1 MDFLELTEQ
10 EHKEAKL
17 KYKDKNFPRYSR
29 KVLQIG
35 KKEGYWDN
43 DQFILQVKKAS
54 RIASFKYLKD
64 SHTIIWI
71 FDQSSNHRAYSK
83 VALIASRTKVKTG
96 PFKWK
101 MRSTPAVV
109 NSRPFVQCMVNSRG

>member
-1 MDFLELTEQ
+1 MTEQ

-29 KVLQIG
+29 EVLQIG

-64 SHTIIWI
+64 SHIIIWI
-71 FDQSSNHRAYSK
+71 FDQSGNQHAYSK
-83 VALIASRTKVKTG
+83 VALIASGMKVKTG
-96 PFKWK
+96 PFEWK

-109 NSRPFVQCMVNSRG
+109 NSRPFVQCMVNSQG